1 MHGVIGRFDI
11 LRTSKNPAL
20 REVSRLWTK
29 PFLDVNPFRYRK
41 VEEGLFLV
49 PSEPETRAAG
59 TSKGSESTPVGPPP
73 RSSRRPR

>member
-11 LRTSKNPAL
+11 LRTSKKPAL

-29 PFLDVNPFRYRK
+29 PFLDVNPFRYRE

-49 PSEPETRAAG
+49 PFEPDPGRTR
-59 TSKGSESTPVGPPP
+59 TSKDSGAAPTGSAKPSTK
-73 RSSRRPR
+73 RSR

>member
-29 PFLDVNPFRYRK
+29 PFLDVNPFRYR
-41 VEEGLFLV
+41 VAQEGLFFDL
-49 PSEPETRAAG
+49 SELEPGRADS
-59 TSKGSESTPVGPPP
+59 SKGSDAAPTGSAKPSTK
-73 RSSRRPR
+73 RSR